1 MALKIVREKP
11 PVTMTATLESSSP
24 KKPVPAALCPEEST
38 NYEVPSPPPPGTP
51 PWDYF
56 GLFQPVDDRYT
67 LDNGIDHADD
77 IRQLR
82 EEEGIPELE
91 EVEEEEKYIEQQKEK
106 LPSGVESRDDF
117 GDTDED
123 DFDESSKEPLVRMF
137 KNRNLMLNHDLVEDL
152 GSDTEPHHVGPNT
165 YETDES
171 RTPSPVHMFSN
182 RIVEDFGSDTEP
194 RENGEKENNMSHVAT
209 EESRTRTPVRTPPR
223 VVNQKGVNP
232 PVVNG
237 NLEYARNRPR
247 DFNSC
252 LKEIE
257 EFFRKAAESGR
268 EVLRMLEADKVQ
280 FRPLTTDEIGL
291 NSFLFSSFVHL
302 TGISQHVVGKRCCDA

>member
-1 MALKIVREKP
+1 MALNIVREKP

-24 KKPVPAALCPEEST
+24 KKPVPAALRPEEST

-56 GLFQPVDDRYT
+56 GLFQPMDDRYT
-67 LDNGIDHADD
+67 LDNGIDHAYD
-77 IRQLR
+77 IRRLR
-82 EEEGIPELE
+82 VEEGIPELE
-91 EVEEEEKYIEQQKEK
+91 EEKEEEKEGKDIEQQKEK
-106 LPSGVESRDDF
+106 LPSGDESGDNF

-152 GSDTEPHHVGPNT
+152 DSDTEPLHLGPNT

-171 RTPSPVHMFSN
+171 RTASPIRPFSN
-182 RIVEDFGSDTEP
+182 HIVDDFGSDTES
-194 RENGEKENNMSHVAT
+194 RKNGEKENNMSHVAT
-209 EESRTRTPVRTPPR
+209 EESRTRIPVRTSPR

-237 NLEYARNRPR
+237 NLKEYSRNRPR
-247 DFNSC
+247 DFSSR

-257 EFFRKAAESGR
+257 ELFLEAAESGR
-268 EVLRMLEADKVQ
+268 EVPRMLEADKVQ

-291 NSFLFSSFVHL
+291 NISFFSLLF
-302 TGISQHVVGKRCCDA
+302 I